1 MEHPAAGEMRLDG
14 LQTQFRGLPNPNPRR
29 VPRCREANQ
38 RGMIPPSSHL
48 GQFLCFISKC
58 GTLTAQPQVSQRI
71 LPRVLSEVK
80 EAEGLED
87 ARRAPPRD
95 FAAGGKGR
103 ARVSAAWNSHQWLQV
118 AAAGKLCALTSYRG
132 TRGGKETN
140 LPCPRGAPNPPR
152 ARVLRALRGVG
163 R

>member
-1 MEHPAAGEMRLDG
+1 MQRSKSARNDPAVWPPWSVFMFYKQMRNINSRAQG
-14 LQTQFRGLPNPNPRR
+14 LF
-29 VPRCREANQ
+29 
-38 RGMIPPSSHL
+38 
-48 GQFLCFISKC
+48 
-58 GTLTAQPQVSQRI
+58 SQRN

-103 ARVSAAWNSHQWLQV
+103 ARVSAAWNCHQWLQV

-132 TRGGKETN
+132 TRGEKRPTF
-140 LPCPRGAPNPPR
+140 
-152 ARVLRALRGVG
+152 RALEEPQTRRAPECSALSVG
-163 R
+163 LDDEDRDRKRTTQKNP

>member
-1 MEHPAAGEMRLDG
+1 MQRSKSARNDPAVWPPWSVFMFYKQMRNINSRAQG
-14 LQTQFRGLPNPNPRR
+14 LF
-29 VPRCREANQ
+29 
-38 RGMIPPSSHL
+38 
-48 GQFLCFISKC
+48 
-58 GTLTAQPQVSQRI
+58 SQRN

-103 ARVSAAWNSHQWLQV
+103 ARVSAAWNCHQWLQV

>member
-1 MEHPAAGEMRLDG
+1 MQRSKSARNDPAVWPPWSVFMFYKQMRNINSRAQG
-14 LQTQFRGLPNPNPRR
+14 LF
-29 VPRCREANQ
+29 
-38 RGMIPPSSHL
+38 
-48 GQFLCFISKC
+48 
-58 GTLTAQPQVSQRI
+58 SQRN

-80 EAEGLED
+80 EAERLED
-87 ARRAPPRD
+87 ERRAPPRD

-103 ARVSAAWNSHQWLQV
+103 ARVSAAWNCHQWLQV

-140 LPCPRGAPNPPR
+140 LLCPRGAPNPPR